1 MLTVWDGTQVLLRH
15 SSIWDSAVPQ
25 ERPWAHPISAFAVHS
40 RKSLLSGPLGSISFS
55 YHPPASV
62 HWNSSMR
69 VAVDW
74 KGIGRRLLPAIFPPA
89 IANCHAIEPRR
100 GRIWSSELERIPVQ
114 SGQQQHQLLR
124 CSSVTFCLLSS
135 VYQSKGRISP
145 RSYSMSQ
152 TKGLPSKPC
161 PLYESK
167 MVKTE
172 KYLFRS
178 SSEFNIFKLE
188 PRQPCFCAIFLCLGA
203 VIAGRI
209 RGTKVK
215 PD

>member
-25 ERPWAHPISAFAVHS
+25 ERPWAYPISAFAVHS

-55 YHPPASV
+55 YRPPASV

-89 IANCHAIEPRR
+89 IANCHAIERRR

-124 CSSVTFCLLSS
+124 CSSV
-135 VYQSKGRISP
+135 YQSKGSISP
-145 RSYSMSQ
+145 CSYSMSQ

-167 MVKTE
+167 MVKT
-172 KYLFRS
+172 KSISSGAAVNSTYLNLNQGSHVSVPSFCVWELWS
-178 SSEFNIFKLE
+178 LAESEEL
-188 PRQPCFCAIFLCLGA
+188 R
-203 VIAGRI
+203 
-209 RGTKVK
+209 
-215 PD
+215 

>member
-40 RKSLLSGPLGSISFS
+40 RKSLLSGSLGSIFFS
-55 YHPPASV
+55 YRPPASV
-62 HWNSSMR
+62 HWNSSMA

-100 GRIWSSELERIPVQ
+100 GKIWSSELERIPVQ

-124 CSSVTFCLLSS
+124 CSSV
-135 VYQSKGRISP
+135 YQSKGSISP
-145 RSYSMSQ
+145 CSCSMPQ

-167 MVKTE
+167 MVKTK

-178 SSEFNIFKLE
+178 SSEFNIFKPE